1 MNGSVSLKTIAA
13 ELRLSVDTVSKALRD
28 SSQISEATKK
38 LVRSKA
44 NELGYV
50 KNSLAVSLKMGTT
63 KNVAVFINDLY
74 NPYFAIMVDKIV
86 RLLEKHGYTGFISL
100 LNGYDLNLEGLNSFF
115 TNKCSLAISLVD
127 PMPEVVKTFKDNGIP
142 FFLIGIKPDSDSVNY
157 AITDDYEG
165 GRLAGECF
173 VGKGFRKGLF
183 LTNSP
188 SETSIRRER
197 GFLDYCAGLDVSSLR
212 YDDGKIGLADAAN
225 LIKEKGF
232 DFVFCHSDYVAISL
246 RRFLR
251 KIGHSCFLLGYDNIS
266 QYVDLYDPVSSIGT
280 DVDMLVNDVVTRAV
294 EVHQGKADK
303 GEVMAKVYKVSL
315 FDRG

>member
-86 RLLEKHGYTGFISL
+86 RLLEKLGYTGFISL
-100 LNGYDLNLEGLNSFF
+100 LNGYELNLEGLNSFF

-142 FFLIGIKPDSDSVNY
+142 FFLIGIKPDSDFVHY
-157 AITDDYEG
+157 VITDDYAG
-165 GRLAGECF
+165 GRLAGEHFLKTGCH
-173 VGKGFRKGLF
+173 KGLF

-188 SETSIRRER
+188 SETSIRREK
-197 GFLDYCAGLDVSSLR
+197 GFLDYCSGLDVSSLR
-212 YDDGKIGLADAAN
+212 YDDGKVGIEDAARI
-225 LIKEKGF
+225 IKEKGY

-246 RRFLR
+246 RRSLR
-251 KIGHSCFLLGYDNIS
+251 NIGYSCHLLGYDNIS

-280 DVDMLVNDVVTRAV
+280 DVDKVVEDVVTKAV
-294 EVHQGKADK
+294 EVHQGKSGKD
-303 GEVMAKVYKVSL
+303 EIMAKVYGVSL
-315 FDRG
+315 FARD